1 MYFFCDHPCFRRMRL
16 KNVKASSKLLQT
28 NTLSTQFESQYRT
41 DCHKDIPNNCRKL
54 PRMNSK
60 NAFGVLNGDIKGQFV
75 LKNKGV

>member
-1 MYFFCDHPCFRRMRL
+1 MQS

-41 DCHKDIPNNCRKL
+41 DCHKNIRNNCRKL
-54 PRMNSK
+54 QRMYSK